1 MNSLIDWIIQKSD
14 EGNSMVT
21 VLDHIKD
28 MDNIISDQNKSYLQV
43 YLQRKHIRY
52 ALLYLFKRV

>member
-28 MDNIISDQNKSYLQV
+28 MDSDQNKFYLQV

>member
-1 MNSLIDWIIQKSD
+1 
-14 EGNSMVT
+14 MVT
-21 VLDHIKD
+21 VDRLDYIKD
-28 MDNIISDQNKSYLQV
+28 MDNIISGQNKFYLQV